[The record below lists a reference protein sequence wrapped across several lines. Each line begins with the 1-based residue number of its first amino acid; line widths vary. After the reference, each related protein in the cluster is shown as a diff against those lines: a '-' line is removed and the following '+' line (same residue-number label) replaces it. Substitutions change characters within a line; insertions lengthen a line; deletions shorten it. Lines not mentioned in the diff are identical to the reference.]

1 MFVARVVGN
10 VVANQ
15 KYEGMGFKLLMVQ
28 PLGDDRSPV
37 GSRQVAVD
45 RVQAGE
51 GDTVTCVGSRE
62 AALACSPFVP
72 VDCAIIGIIVPLKK
86 VRALNVS
93 C

>member
-15 KYEGMGFKLLMVQ
+15 KYEGMEGFKLLMVQ

-62 AALACSPFVP
+62 AALACEPTFVP
-72 VDCAIIGIIVPLKK
+72 VDCAIIGIID
-86 VRALNVS
+86 AIEEGEGA
-93 C
+93 